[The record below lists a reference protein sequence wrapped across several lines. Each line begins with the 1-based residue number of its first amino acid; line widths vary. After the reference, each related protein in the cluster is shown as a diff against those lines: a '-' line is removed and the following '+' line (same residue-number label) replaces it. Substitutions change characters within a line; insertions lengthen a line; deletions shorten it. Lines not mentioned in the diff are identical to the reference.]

1 MSRNYYSERTG
12 NITVRFISY
21 ATYARKKLRYICYDF
36 HLGWNIYEEEYTN
49 RKYVLTDNELFR
61 KGA

>member
-21 ATYARKKLRYICYDF
+21 STYQRKKLRYICYDNG
-36 HLGWNIYEEEYTN
+36 LGWNIFEDLYT
-49 RKYVLTDNELFR
+49 REKFVLTDEQLFAR
-61 KGA
+61 R

>member
-21 ATYARKKLRYICYDF
+21 ATLARKKLRYICYDMG
-36 HLGWNIYEEEYTN
+36 LGWNIFEDLYT
-49 RKYVLTDNELFR
+49 REKFVLTDEQLFAR
-61 KGA
+61 R